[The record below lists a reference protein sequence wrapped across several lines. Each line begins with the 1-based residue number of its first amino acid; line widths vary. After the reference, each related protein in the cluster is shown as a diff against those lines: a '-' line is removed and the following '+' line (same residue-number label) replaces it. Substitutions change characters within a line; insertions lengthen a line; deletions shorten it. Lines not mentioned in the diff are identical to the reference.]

1 MAEDELA
8 EYLGIAQME
17 EDEGY
22 ASLLDQVLEGYE
34 SEADSFLSDT
44 NSIFSRDD
52 LVSSDD
58 DDAYLSDADSF
69 FFDQESLD

>member
-22 ASLLDQVLEGYE
+22 ASLLDQVLEGY
-34 SEADSFLSDT
+34 
-44 NSIFSRDD
+44 
-52 LVSSDD
+52 
-58 DDAYLSDADSF
+58 
-69 FFDQESLD
+69 